1 MTLLGSMY
9 LKNVKNRLNVEE
21 CDILSATKARRN
33 KQIRAKE
40 IRVVGEDGNQLGI
53 MSVPEALE
61 RAEES
66 GLDLVEVAPNAN
78 PPVCK
83 IMDYGKYLYEE
94 KKRAQEAKKRQTQIQ
109 VKEVKFRPHTDE
121 HDLLTKVRHIRR
133 FIDDGDR
140 CKVTV
145 FFRGRELAHKDRGQ
159 MILDRVVEML
169 ADVAKVEQT
178 SRFEGRTMFM
188 VMAGLSKK

>member
-1 MTLLGSMY
+1 M
-9 LKNVKNRLNVEE
+9 EE